1 MVKLTRNAFLMA
13 LGFSLSTSAFAN
25 LTNYS
30 QDFEGLN
37 AASSSALS
45 ADGWKIFANVFNSS
59 GGYLYGYGVFN
70 APNGGG
76 GFSAIATGEAGP
88 NQGQQYI
95 NIYSDYNNADHNV
108 GNIIEANVFQEQVI
122 GAADLGQTYRF
133 SFDYKASSTA
143 GPAGRTRTFA
153 FIKVLNPSAG
163 FSLSAF
169 PQIETTGASTTLWS
183 EGNDIDITIDNAW
196 SGQILQFGFLSTATN
211 YQNSG
216 VFYDNISFAPVPE
229 PATMLALGTGL
240 LAFARKRR
248 KA

>member
-13 LGFSLSTSAFAN
+13 LGLSLSTSAFAN

>member
-1 MVKLTRNAFLMA
+1 MVNKTRNTFLMA
-13 LGFSLSTSAFAN
+13 LGLGLSTTAFAD
-25 LTNYS
+25 LTTYS

-37 AASSSALS
+37 AANGAAL
-45 ADGWKIFANVFNSS
+45 ANDGWKIFANVFNSG

-76 GFSAIATGEAGP
+76 GFSAIATGEAGA

-95 NIYSDYNNADHNV
+95 NIYSDYNNIDHNV
-108 GNIIEANVFQEQVI
+108 GNIIEANVFQEQTI

-133 SFDYKASSTA
+133 SFDNKASSTA

-153 FIKVLNPSAG
+153 FIKVLNPNAG

-169 PQIETTGASTTLWS
+169 PQIETTGASTTVWS
-183 EGNDIDITIDNAW
+183 EGNNIDITIDNAW
-196 SGQILQFGFLSTATN
+196 AGQILQFGFLSTATN
-211 YQNSG
+211 YENSG
-216 VFYDNISFAPVPE
+216 MFYDNVSFAPVPE
-229 PATMLALGTGL
+229 PASMLALGAGL
-240 LAFARKRR
+240 LALGRKRR